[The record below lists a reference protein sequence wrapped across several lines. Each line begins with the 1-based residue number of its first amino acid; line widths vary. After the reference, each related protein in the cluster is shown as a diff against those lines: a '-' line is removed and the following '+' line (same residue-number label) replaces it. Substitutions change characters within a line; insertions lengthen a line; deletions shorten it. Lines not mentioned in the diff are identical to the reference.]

1 MLKACFRG
9 LRQQAALTLLRSF
22 CGQPASDR
30 TTASRALVCWAL
42 WSQDTDNTQPRAV
55 CDAVQHLQVKKN
67 KDLQDETNYYELHTI
82 LSLIDLC
89 IINQPLNA
97 TGMVSPMQERGA
109 TPRNIAFDTARRNM

>member
-1 MLKACFRG
+1 M
-9 LRQQAALTLLRSF
+9 
-22 CGQPASDR
+22 
-30 TTASRALVCWAL
+30 
-42 WSQDTDNTQPRAV
+42 
-55 CDAVQHLQVKKN
+55 KKN

-109 TPRNIAFDTARRNM
+109 TPRNIAFDTAQKYVKLTEAKLTSLSGHIKECQGRFPDRMKVLGCVILLSCSHSHNRLRISLYSCAVSLLF